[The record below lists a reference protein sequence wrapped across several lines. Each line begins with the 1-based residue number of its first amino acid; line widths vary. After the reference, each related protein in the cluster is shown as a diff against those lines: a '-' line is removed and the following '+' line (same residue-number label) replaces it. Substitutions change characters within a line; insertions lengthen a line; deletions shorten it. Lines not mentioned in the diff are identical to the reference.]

1 MYFADKWHAK
11 VEDILV
17 SEARPSAE
25 KFKRDDEQDERRG
38 NYEAKERRGDLFLW
52 SMADWMAHDMG
63 SLLILRMEGF
73 LGGESVSVEICGRS
87 LQCFDEPPCCYSVNT
102 AGLAG
107 LTISSLYNIALSV
120 GHFGASNTLELVMF

>member
-38 NYEAKERRGDLFLW
+38 NYEAKERRRDLFLW
-52 SMADWMAHDMG
+52 SMADWMAHHMR
-63 SLLILRMEGF
+63 SLLILRTEAF
-73 LGGESVSVEICGRS
+73 LGGESVSVEIRGRS
-87 LQCFDEPPCCYSVNT
+87 LQCFDEPPCCYFVNT

-107 LTISSLYNIALSV
+107 LTMSSLYNAALSV

>member
-17 SEARPSAE
+17 SEARPSAK

-73 LGGESVSVEICGRS
+73 LGGESVSVEIRGRS

-107 LTISSLYNIALSV
+107 LTISSLYNAALSV